1 MARFDG
7 RNSDELRTIKI
18 TTGYTDY
25 ALGSVLVEFGRTR
38 VLCTAMTEQRVPPF
52 LMGSGRGWLTAEYA
66 MLPSSTQNRKRR
78 ENAKNGPDSRSTEI
92 SRLIGRSLR
101 CAMDLSR
108 FGERTMAVDCDV
120 IQADGGTRTAAITGG
135 YVAVAIALH
144 KLKAA
149 ERCLKPPVAAVSCGM
164 VDGQALLDLC
174 YVEDSNAEADLNLVM
189 SGDGFVEIQGTG
201 EKRPVTAEELKKLL
215 ELGQAGIRELYAYQ
229 TAAIDAAVT
238 QYPEEDQ

>member
-1 MARFDG
+1 MARHDG
-7 RNSDELRTIKI
+7 RKNDQLRTIKI

-38 VLCTAMTEQRVPPF
+38 VLCTAMTEPRVPPF
-52 LMGSGRGWLTAEYA
+52 LMGSGKGWLTAEYA
-66 MLPSSTQNRKRR
+66 MLPSATQNRKRR

-108 FGERTMAVDCDV
+108 FGERTMTIDCDV

-135 YVAVAIALH
+135 YVALALALH
-144 KLKAA
+144 KLNAA
-149 ERCLKPPVAAVSCGM
+149 ERCLKEPVAAVSCGM
-164 VDGQALLDLC
+164 VNGEAMLDLC
-174 YVEDSNAEADLNLVM
+174 YVEDSNAEADVNLVM

-201 EKRPVTAEELKKLL
+201 EKRPVTPEELQQLI

-229 TAAIDAAVT
+229 TAAIDAVIT
-238 QYPEEDQ
+238 HYPEDEE